1 MDSIPMPIGGILML
15 MIGIFAAVVA
25 LVFAWSVSVYN
36 RFVRLRNLM
45 AEAWSGIDVQLKRR
59 VDLVPNLVETVKG
72 YAGHEKELFEKIAA
86 SRAQSVSAGSV
97 REQAAA
103 ESALTASLR
112 TLFAVAEAYPE
123 LKANTNFLEL
133 QKSLAE
139 IEDQVQMARRYYNGT
154 VRENNVLVDSF
165 PSNLVARLSGFAKAD
180 FFELEDDAERKAP
193 QVRFN

>member
-1 MDSIPMPIGGILML
+1 ML

-72 YAGHEKELFEKIAA
+72 YAGHEKDLFEKIAA

>member
-72 YAGHEKELFEKIAA
+72 YAGHEKDLFEKIAA

>member
-1 MDSIPMPIGGILML
+1 MI

-59 VDLVPNLVETVKG
+59 VDLIPNLVETVKG
-72 YAGHEKELFEKIAA
+72 YAGHEKELFEKIAL
-86 SRAQSVSAGSV
+86 SRAQSVNAGSV

-112 TLFAVAEAYPE
+112 TLFAVAEAYPD

-139 IEDQVQMARRYYNGT
+139 IEDQIQMARRYYNGT

-165 PSNLVARLSGFAKAD
+165 PSNLVARLAGFTKAD
-180 FFELEDDAERKAP
+180 FFELEDSAERKAP
-193 QVRFN
+193 QVRF

>member
-1 MDSIPMPIGGILML
+1 MGSIPVQIGGIAMV
-15 MIGIFAAVVA
+15 MIGIFAALAA

-59 VDLVPNLVETVKG
+59 VDLIPNLVETVKG

-123 LKANTNFLEL
+123 LKANANFLEL

-139 IEDQVQMARRYYNGT
+139 IEDQIQMARRYYNGT

-165 PSNLVARLSGFAKAD
+165 PSNLVARMAGFTKAD
-180 FFELEDDAERKAP
+180 FFELEDSAERKAP
-193 QVRFN
+193 QVRF

>member
-1 MDSIPMPIGGILML
+1 MESIPLPIGGIVMIL
-15 MIGIFAAVVA
+15 IGIFAAAVA

-59 VDLVPNLVETVKG
+59 VDLIPNLVETVKG

-112 TLFAVAEAYPE
+112 TLFAVAEAYPD

-139 IEDQVQMARRYYNGT
+139 IEDQIQMARRYYNGT

-165 PSNLVARLSGFAKAD
+165 PSNLVARMAGFTKAD
-180 FFELEDDAERKAP
+180 FFELEDSAERKAP
-193 QVRFN
+193 QVRF